1 MHVMHRT
8 SSPKPFTL
16 NSKTLNS
23 KSLQDGT
30 TYQYHPEMDR
40 LIAEHLA
47 KANDAVRAQIK
58 EALLAQDA
66 YDADLQAC
74 TASARKAV

>member
-1 MHVMHRT
+1 
-8 SSPKPFTL
+8 
-16 NSKTLNS
+16 
-23 KSLQDGT
+23 
-30 TYQYHPEMDR
+30 MDR

-58 EALLAQDA
+58 EAVLAQDA

-74 TASARKAV
+74 IASARRAI